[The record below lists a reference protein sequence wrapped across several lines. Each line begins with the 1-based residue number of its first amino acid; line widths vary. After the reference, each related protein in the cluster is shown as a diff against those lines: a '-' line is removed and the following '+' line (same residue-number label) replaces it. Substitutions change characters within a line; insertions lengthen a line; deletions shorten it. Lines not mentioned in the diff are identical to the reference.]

1 MNRLFQSFRK
11 GISFSTLFVL
21 LQTGFAEPTFVGPQ
35 QTMVLT
41 QEDLAERIAFMLA
54 EEYRNVQGEFQVE
67 FLRPQET
74 ITIPDGVVEVSL
86 RSPLSGGLRSRVLLR
101 YEVKVND
108 ESVYTAD
115 MPAEIKVFREV
126 LVSNRRLNRKEHLT
140 SDDVNLET
148 WDILKL
154 RDEPVDPVT
163 ELSAF
168 QVHYSVMKGT
178 ILTQRH
184 VRMIPVVS
192 RGDIVIGQL
201 QRGLLKINL
210 QVEVIEEAAPGQT
223 VRVRNIKSRKLLT
236 GIVSNE
242 NTILLP

>member
-1 MNRLFQSFRK
+1 MNLLFQSFQK